1 MSMVTINPRI
11 WP

>member
-11 WP
+11 RP